1 MAKHANLIIQQFM
14 ADIQWKYLILSI
26 VLAYCII
33 LLLGS
38 LIASYNVHSFVHAI
52 NTEQIIVSNYNNFQ
66 DAANRYAN
74 SYYWVPFH
82 IAAIIIAQLSSC
94 LFLVKHTKGLELT
107 NGIAHAVFTS
117 IFVYQLNF
125 VSALIGSISSI
136 IVAFKVKEKS

>member
-26 VLAYCII
+26 VLAYCI
-33 LLLGS
+33 LLLVGS
-38 LIASYNVHSFVHAI
+38 LIASYNVHSFVNAF
-52 NTEQIIVSNYNNFQ
+52 NTGQIMVSNYNNFQ
-66 DAANRYAN
+66 DAANRYVN

-107 NGIAHAVFTS
+107 NGVAHAVFTS

-136 IVAFKVKEKS
+136 VVAFKVKEKS

>member
-1 MAKHANLIIQQFM
+1 M
-14 ADIQWKYLILSI
+14 LSV
-26 VLAYCII
+26 VLAYCIV

-38 LIASYNVHSFVHAI
+38 LLVSCKVYSFIHGVNA
-52 NTEQIIVSNYNNFQ
+52 EKLIVVNHNNFQ

-74 SYYWVPFH
+74 SNYWVPFH
-82 IAAIIIAQLSSC
+82 VVAIIIAQLSSC

-107 NGIAHAVFTS
+107 NGIAHALFTS

-136 IVAFKVKEKS
+136 IVAFKVKENQNIK